1 MGRGRGST
9 TAERGDASV
18 GRPERS
24 GERPARTRH
33 HESSIGEHETM
44 TRILAIATHGEAGPS
59 TRFRV
64 LQWEP
69 FLRQWGCSLSL
80 RAFFSAEMTV
90 AFYQPG
96 RPVAKALEILG
107 GSARRLAALASLS
120 READIVLV
128 HREIFP
134 LGQRPLWKTL
144 ERFSG
149 PIIYDYDDAMFL
161 PQRAGRGMLGWME
174 RVETPQAVMRLCE
187 VVLAGNQFLADYAS
201 QHARRV
207 VVLPTCIDTSRFVPQ
222 PRPRDD
228 QKKPVVGWIG
238 SYTAS
243 KYLRSLVDV
252 LRAVARVAPF
262 HLYVVGCDPLPPIEG
277 VTIEQVEWELG
288 REIQDFQRCDV
299 GLYPL
304 WDDAWAKGKC
314 AFKAIQFMACGA
326 PVVASNVGVNRE
338 LIEDGVNGFL
348 ASTEEAWVEKLRR
361 VLVDASLR
369 DRLGRAGRHTIETRY
384 ALAVHANTL
393 RHALHDVVHGGAERM
408 RADTV
413 PATVGAGQ
421 GLVT

>member
-1 MGRGRGST
+1 
-9 TAERGDASV
+9 
-18 GRPERS
+18 
-24 GERPARTRH
+24 
-33 HESSIGEHETM
+33 M

-69 FLRQWGCSLSL
+69 LLRQWGFSLSL

-96 RPVAKALEILG
+96 RLIAKALEIVT
-107 GSARRLAALASLS
+107 GSARRLATLASLS
-120 READIVLV
+120 KEADIVLV

-134 LGQRPLWKTL
+134 LGQRPLWNVL
-144 ERFSG
+144 ERFPG

-201 QHARRV
+201 AYARRV
-207 VVLPTCIDTSRFVPQ
+207 VVLPTCLDTTRFVPRSRRLDD
-222 PRPRDD
+222 PR
-228 QKKPVVGWIG
+228 KPVVGWIG

-243 KYLRSLVDV
+243 KYLHGLVKV
-252 LRAVARVAPF
+252 LSTVAKAAPF
-262 HLYVVGCDPLPPIEG
+262 HLYVVGCDALPPIEG
-277 VTIEQVEWELG
+277 VTIEHAEWNLG
-288 REIQDFQRCDV
+288 REVEDFQRCDI

-314 AFKAIQFMACGA
+314 AFKAIQFMACGV
-326 PVVASNVGVNRE
+326 PVVASSIGVNRE

-348 ASTEEAWVEKLRR
+348 ASTEEEWVERLRR

-369 DRLGRAGRHTIETRY
+369 DRLGRAGRRTIERRY
-384 ALAVHANTL
+384 ALAVHADTL
-393 RHALHDVVHGGAERM
+393 RQVLRDVAHGSAARM
-408 RADTV
+408 RADTA
-413 PATVGAGQ
+413 PEIVGTDQ